1 MRLSNMS
8 VGARL
13 GGGFAVLLSLAIAA
27 SALGI
32 YALSA
37 SHDDT
42 ERLVHGDVARL
53 AAALRLDSAARAN
66 GRRLPEM
73 LLGRDPATTEKML
86 QHVAENAKTTAQ
98 AVDELEKLVDHEAG
112 KKALASISAAASRFT
127 VSYRKLL
134 MLVKR
139 GQHDDAVAAFH
150 TQVSPAL
157 DLYTAAIADLVKIE
171 ENAMREALAG
181 SDTRFV
187 SARGMLVALAAAMV
201 LLGVLISWRVARS
214 ITKPLARA
222 VDVAQRVAA
231 GDLTTSVDATGT
243 DETAQLLRALA
254 DMNDALKG
262 IVGEVRSGT
271 DLIVAASDAL
281 AAGNSDLSQ
290 RTEQQA
296 ASLEETASSM
306 EELTSTVRQNAG
318 NAKQA
323 NVLAAA
329 AAKVAEAGGEVVGEV
344 VQTMSAINDSSK
356 KIADIIGVIDSIA
369 FQTNILAL
377 NAAVEAARAG
387 EQGRG
392 FAVVAAEVRS
402 LAQRSAG
409 AAKEIKQLIS
419 ESVEKVADGT
429 RLVDRAGT
437 TMGEVV
443 ASVRRVTGIIGEIS
457 NASAEQTLGIEH
469 INRAITQMDAATQQ
483 NAALVEEAAAAAEA
497 MREQAQ
503 SLGDQ
508 VSVFRIDD
516 TAPRSP
522 AATPAQ
528 PSPRDDAQRL
538 LAA

>member
-1 MRLSNMS
+1 MRLSNMK

-32 YALSA
+32 YTLSA
-37 SHDDT
+37 SHKDT
-42 ERLVHGDVARL
+42 ERLVQGDVARL

-66 GRRLPEM
+66 GRHLPEM
-73 LLGRDPATTEKML
+73 LLSRDPAATEKML
-86 QHVAENAKTTAQ
+86 QHVAENAKKTAQ

-112 KKALASISAAASRFT
+112 KKALASISEAASRFT

-134 MLVKR
+134 VLVKR
-139 GQHDDAVAAFH
+139 GQHDDAVAAFQ

-171 ENAMREALAG
+171 ENAMQEALVG
-181 SDTRFV
+181 SDARFV
-187 SARGMLVALAAAMV
+187 SARGMLVALAAVMV
-201 LLGVLISWRVARS
+201 LLGVLISWWVARS

-231 GDLTTSVDATGT
+231 GDLTTSVDATGR

-254 DMNDALKG
+254 DMNGALKG

-271 DLIVAASDAL
+271 HSIVAASEEL

-318 NAKQA
+318 SAKQA
-323 NVLAAA
+323 NMLAAE
-329 AAKVAEAGGEVVGEV
+329 AAKVAEAGGEVVAEV
-344 VQTMSAINDSSK
+344 VRTMSAINDSSK

-419 ESVEKVADGT
+419 ESVDKVANGT

-443 ASVRRVTGIIGEIS
+443 ASVHRVTGIIGEIS

-483 NAALVEEAAAAAEA
+483 NAALVEEAAAAAES

-503 SLGDQ
+503 SLGDK

-516 TAPRSP
+516 TAPRAP
-522 AATPAQ
+522 AATLAQ
-528 PSPRDDAQRL
+528 PSPHDETEAL